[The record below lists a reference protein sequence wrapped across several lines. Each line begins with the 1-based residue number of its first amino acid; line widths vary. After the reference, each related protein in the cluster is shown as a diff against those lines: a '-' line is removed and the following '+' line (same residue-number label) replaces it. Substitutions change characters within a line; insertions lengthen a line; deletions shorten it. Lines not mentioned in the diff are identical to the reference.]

1 MCKIR
6 ILIGKKCVA
15 TTLNNDIIINME
27 TGISTASFFPRL
39 YTEDA
44 LEEIAKLGAEVSE
57 VFFASRCEYT
67 KEFGDVLL
75 KKLAAAENMRV
86 HSVHALTNQF
96 EPELYSLNDRA
107 YGDAIATFESV
118 CRIAG
123 QIGAHNYT
131 FHGATML
138 KKAVK
143 YSFNYDLISERVNI
157 LCDLA
162 EKYGVTLC
170 YENVHWAYFSNPSF
184 FSAIKDSCPKLG
196 ATLDIK
202 QAMQSEISWKEY
214 LEVMKGRL
222 RTVHLCDYDD
232 KGNLCL
238 PGQGCFD
245 FIELYRALADAGY
258 DGPCLMEVYTKSYK
272 DESEL
277 KRAFEFLKECEIKA
291 STR

>member
-1 MCKIR
+1 MRKTRYVLQNI
-6 ILIGKKCVA
+6 VA
-15 TTLNNDIIINME
+15 THKNNDIIINME

-44 LEEIAKLGAEVSE
+44 LTEIASLGVNVSE

-67 KEFGDVLL
+67 DEFGDVLL
-75 KKLAAAENMRV
+75 DRLARAENMRV

-118 CRIAG
+118 CKVA
-123 QIGAHNYT
+123 QKIGAKNYT

-138 KKAVK
+138 KKAVR
-143 YSFNYDLISERVNI
+143 YSFNYDLITQRVNI

-170 YENVHWAYFSNPSF
+170 YENVHWAYFCNPAF
-184 FSAIKDSCPKLG
+184 YAAIKDRCPKLG

-202 QAMQSEISWKEY
+202 QAMQSGISWRDY
-214 LEVMKGRL
+214 LDVMKGRL
-222 RTVHLCDYDD
+222 KTVHLCDYDD
-232 KGNLCL
+232 NGNLCL
-238 PGQGCFD
+238 PGKGTFD
-245 FIELYRALADAGY
+245 FVALYRALAEAGF

-272 DESEL
+272 EENEL
-277 KRAFEFLKECEIKA
+277 KAAFEFLKECEIKA

>member
-1 MCKIR
+1 MRKTRYVLQNI
-6 ILIGKKCVA
+6 VA
-15 TTLNNDIIINME
+15 THKNNDIIINME

-44 LEEIAKLGAEVSE
+44 LTEIASLGVNVSE

-67 KEFGDVLL
+67 DEFGDVLL
-75 KKLAAAENMRV
+75 DRLARAENMRV

-118 CRIAG
+118 CKVA
-123 QIGAHNYT
+123 QKIGAKNYT

-138 KKAVK
+138 KKAVR
-143 YSFNYDLISERVNI
+143 YSFNYDLITQRVNI

-170 YENVHWAYFSNPSF
+170 YENVHWAYFCTPAF
-184 FSAIKDSCPKLG
+184 YAAIKDRCPKLG

-202 QAMQSEISWKEY
+202 QAMQSGISWRDY
-214 LEVMKGRL
+214 LDVMKGRL
-222 RTVHLCDYDD
+222 KTVHLCDYDD
-232 KGNLCL
+232 NGNLCL
-238 PGQGCFD
+238 PGKGTFD
-245 FIELYRALADAGY
+245 FVALYRALAEAGF

-272 DESEL
+272 EENEL
-277 KRAFEFLKECEIKA
+277 KAAFEFLKECEIKA

>member
-1 MCKIR
+1 MRKTRYVLQNI
-6 ILIGKKCVA
+6 VA
-15 TTLNNDIIINME
+15 TQKNNDIIINME

-44 LEEIAKLGAEVSE
+44 LTEIASLGVNVSE

-67 KEFGDVLL
+67 DEFGDVLL
-75 KKLAAAENMRV
+75 DRLARAENMRV

-118 CRIAG
+118 CKVA
-123 QIGAHNYT
+123 QKIGAKNYI

-138 KKAVK
+138 KKAVR
-143 YSFNYDLISERVNI
+143 YSFNYDLITQRVNI

-170 YENVHWAYFSNPSF
+170 YENVHWAYFCTPAF
-184 FSAIKDSCPKLG
+184 YAEIKDRCPKLG

-202 QAMQSEISWKEY
+202 QAMQSGISWRDY
-214 LEVMKGRL
+214 LDVMKGRL
-222 RTVHLCDYDD
+222 KTVHLCDYDD
-232 KGNLCL
+232 SGNLCL
-238 PGQGCFD
+238 PGKGTFD
-245 FIELYRALADAGY
+245 FVALYRALAEAGF

-272 DESEL
+272 EENEL
-277 KRAFEFLKECEIKA
+277 KAAFEFLKECEIKA